1 MQLTNDAL
9 FSVDSETGW
18 VSGLRQLLSPN
29 CDARPEGAQV
39 EVIVLHGISLPAGQF
54 GGDAVIR
61 LFLNQLDVN
70 AHPSFFPLKGL
81 KVSAHFLIRRDGEIF
96 QFVPVTM
103 RAWHAGISSC
113 LGRAAVNDFSIG
125 VELEGTDTNP
135 YEEAQYRSLARLNQS
150 LIREFPAV
158 TADHLFGHSDIAPDR
173 KSDPGPCFDWARCRR
188 DAVILS

>member
-1 MQLTNDAL
+1 MQLTNDEIL
-9 FSVDSETGW
+9 SVDSETGW

-70 AHPSFFPLKGL
+70 AHSSFSPLNGL
-81 KVSAHFLIRRDGEIF
+81 KVSAHFFIRRDGEIL
-96 QFVPVTM
+96 QFVPLTM

-113 LGRAAVNDFSIG
+113 LGRTDVNDFSIG
-125 VELEGTDTNP
+125 VELEGTDINP

-158 TADHLFGHSDIAPDR
+158 TADHLVGHSDIAPDR
-173 KSDPGPCFDWARCRR
+173 KSDPGPCFDWARCRC
-188 DAVILS
+188 DAVIFS

>member
-81 KVSAHFLIRRDGEIF
+81 KVSAL
-96 QFVPVTM
+96 PVTM

-113 LGRAAVNDFSIG
+113 LGRTAVNDFSIG

-173 KSDPGPCFDWARCRR
+173 KSDPGPCFDWAQCRR